1 LYIFMRIN
9 SIKKA
14 KDLAGKR
21 VLLRADFNVP
31 IENGRIKDEYK
42 LVQGL
47 PTIRFLL
54 RHNCRIVIITHLG
67 KPDGK
72 KNKDFTV
79 KPIAARLS
87 RIFHKDVRFIDEV
100 IGLKAGTAAG
110 NMENGEI
117 VMLENLRFEPG
128 EEENKRKF
136 AKELAKYADIYIN
149 DAFGVS
155 HREHASLAAIKNYL
169 PSYAGLLLE
178 KEVLN
183 LEKARHAANPLILII
198 GGAKIKTKIRL
209 INGFKNKA
217 YRILL
222 GGALANNFFASRGLE
237 TGKSLVDA
245 ASLEFARGCKVKNLL
260 LPIDAVVADA
270 DGSPKIRSINRIEA
284 GDTILDIGPR
294 TIRLY
299 AGFIKRA
306 ATIFWNGPMG
316 RFEDPHY
323 KHGTLAIARLVASR
337 STGKAFGVVGGG
349 ETVEAL
355 KMTRMIDD
363 VDFVSTGGGATL
375 AYLGGEKMPGLKGII
390 N

>member
-1 LYIFMRIN
+1 M
-9 SIKKA
+9 
-14 KDLAGKR
+14 
-21 VLLRADFNVP
+21 
-31 IENGRIKDEYK
+31 
-42 LVQGL
+42 
-47 PTIRFLL
+47 
-54 RHNCRIVIITHLG
+54 
-67 KPDGK
+67 
-72 KNKDFTV
+72 
-79 KPIAARLS
+79 
-87 RIFHKDVRFIDEV
+87 
-100 IGLKAGTAAG
+100 
-110 NMENGEI
+110 
-117 VMLENLRFEPG
+117 
-128 EEENKRKF
+128 
-136 AKELAKYADIYIN
+136 
-149 DAFGVS
+149 
-155 HREHASLAAIKNYL
+155 
-169 PSYAGLLLE
+169 
-178 KEVLN
+178 
-183 LEKARHAANPLILII
+183 
-198 GGAKIKTKIRL
+198 
-209 INGFKNKA
+209 
-217 YRILL
+217 
-222 GGALANNFFASRGLE
+222 ANNFFASRGLE

>member
-1 LYIFMRIN
+1 MNIK
-9 SIKKA
+9 SIRKVKN
-14 KDLAGKR
+14 LVGKR

-31 IENGRIKDEYK
+31 IENGQIKDEYK
-42 LVQGL
+42 LIQGL
-47 PTIRFLL
+47 PTIRLLL
-54 RHNCRIVIITHLG
+54 RHNCRIIIITHLG
-67 KPDGK
+67 KPGGE
-72 KNKDFTV
+72 KNKNFSV

-87 RIFHKDVRFIDEV
+87 RIFHKDIKFIDEL

-117 VMLENLRFEPG
+117 IMLENLRFEPG
-128 EEENKRKF
+128 EEENSKKF
-136 AKELAKYADIYIN
+136 ARELAKYADIYIN

-155 HREHASLAAIKNYL
+155 HRKHASLSAIKNYL

-183 LEKARHAANPLILII
+183 LEKAKRPAKPLVLII
-198 GGAKIKTKIRL
+198 GGAKIKTKIHL
-209 INGFKNKA
+209 IKGFKDKA

-222 GGALANNFFASRGLE
+222 GGALANNFLKARGLE
-237 TGKSLVDA
+237 TGKSLIDEE
-245 ASLEFARGCKVKNLL
+245 SLRFARAFRADNML
-260 LPIDAVVADA
+260 LPLDAVVSDA
-270 DGSPKIRSINRIEA
+270 DGKPRVRSVNKIET
-284 GDTILDIGPR
+284 GDVILDVGPK
-294 TIRLY
+294 TIRFY
-299 AGFIKRA
+299 ASFIKRA
-306 ATIFWNGPMG
+306 ATLIWNGPMG
-316 RFEDPHY
+316 KFEDKHY

-355 KMTRMIDD
+355 KMTKMMDD

-375 AYLGGEKMPGLKGII
+375 SYLGGEKMPGLKGIV